1 MANKY
6 SLTFPQKNIWLVENF
21 YESKKINSISGSLKI
36 YKDFDVNIA
45 KQTINKFVELNDAM
59 RIKLKVNEDEVYQVI
74 SEYTKF
80 DIDVKVVDKDNKKE
94 IEKIKKEFVSKTINA
109 LDQCLF
115 SYLII
120 DNKDK
125 GEIVL
130 NVHHIISDAWSVSKM
145 GEALAKIYDK
155 IQNKQKDFESYPS
168 YIEFIQK
175 EEEYI
180 KSEKYQKDGEFWKEY
195 LNGYN
200 EPVGLKDG
208 EVYNTTKAK
217 RYKTK
222 LNRALEKKLNI
233 YCKENKIS
241 PYTVFM
247 TAAAIYIKRVTEKE
261 DVVIG
266 TPVLNRSNYR
276 EKNMQGMFVSTMPV
290 RFKIDENDT
299 FLDLCKKTAT
309 DTMGLFRHQK
319 YPYSKISEHH
329 KKQAEN
335 KDKLYKVML
344 SYQNA
349 RTEFAD
355 KEKYE
360 ITWDFSG
367 EIQDELEIHVSDLN
381 NDGRLNIFYDYI
393 VGLFE
398 DIEIKYLAKRIEE
411 IIRDGIENNKTIETI
426 NIMPEEEKNKI
437 LYEFNDTKRPYPKDK
452 TVIDLFEEQVIKTP
466 NNIALVFEGKEM
478 TYREL
483 NEKAN
488 QVAWYLKE
496 KGVKEHD
503 MVAIT
508 LDRSIELMIAILA
521 ILKTGGCYVPIDKDY
536 AIERKKYMI
545 EESDCKLNIIDNKQD
560 EQFTKDNLNIYEF
573 EYKNE
578 NIKNINRNNTYTWDS
593 LVYVM
598 YTSGTTGE
606 PKGAMITNRNIVRL
620 VKNTNYI
627 KFKSN
632 DRIIQTGATVF
643 DACTFEYWGALL
655 NGLRLYLISKEDL
668 INPMV
673 LEKFLINNEISVMF
687 ITTALFNQM
696 VEYKKNIFST
706 LRVLLTGGEVMS
718 IKHINSAL
726 KNNINTEI
734 SNIYGPTENTT
745 FSNFCKLNNMQ
756 KRRVPIGISISNTTS
771 YVLDSKQRLLP
782 TYVEGELCLGGDG
795 VSKGYFKKQK
805 LTNEK
810 FIKDPFS
817 NDKIYKTGDI
827 VQMLEDGNIDFIGR
841 RDNQVKIRGFRIE
854 LDEIKNAIM
863 KDNKDINDAVI
874 IIKDDNKQ
882 KKILAY
888 FTSKK
893 QENAGEIISSL
904 KEKLPNYMIPSGI
917 MQLDKLPLN
926 QNGKVDIRE
935 LDSFYD
941 LDVKETLISEN
952 TYLYKGLY
960 KSLYTLYSNVLNKEN
975 IMPYDN
981 FFDIGGDSLLAVQL
995 VTKAMSK
1002 NIIITYSDLYKYGS
1016 IKELGDMLN
1025 EKQTKESISSNIK
1038 NIDYTL
1044 INDLLQKNKLN
1055 KKEDIIS
1062 KNYKIKDI
1070 ILVGAT
1076 GFLGA
1081 HILYEYLNNYR
1092 GIIYCF
1098 MRGDNI
1104 NSEKKRLVKRLN
1116 FFFKDINKR
1125 DINNRIRIIKG
1136 DITDNNIIHKRI
1148 ENISNISTVINC
1160 AACVKHFGNIDY
1172 FKQVNEIGV
1181 KNLAEFCKINNK
1193 RFIHVSTLSVSGN
1206 ILETGQIEQTDIVP
1220 NTVYNETNFY
1230 IGQNLDNVYAYSK
1243 FMGEKVVYNYITN
1256 YNLDAKIMRMG
1267 NLTGR
1272 SNDGKFQPNV
1282 EENAFANRLKTI
1294 IDMGVIPDNIL
1305 EFYLEFTPID
1315 YAARAILLLS
1325 KTDNKYNTYHLFNH
1339 KHAQMIFVDKV
1350 FNSIGINLKH
1360 ITKKEM
1366 TNLLEKYMNQENGYQ
1381 KIQGLILDIN
1391 KNKEIEYKPNTI
1403 VKSEFTIE
1411 SLKRLRFKWPKI
1423 TKKYIKK
1430 YIKYLYNINFLKGDK

>member
-80 DIDVKVVDKDNKKE
+80 DIDVKAVDKDNKKE

-195 LNGYN
+195 LKGYN

-247 TAAAIYIKRVTEKE
+247 TAVAIYIKRVTEKE

-266 TPVLNRSNYR
+266 TPVLNRSNYK

-309 DTMGLFRHQK
+309 DTMGMFRHQK

-398 DIEIKYLAKRIEE
+398 NIEIKYLAKRIEE

-496 KGVKEHD
+496 KGIKEHD

-655 NGLRLYLISKEDL
+655 NGLRLYLISKEEML
-668 INPMV
+668 NPIK
-673 LEKFLINNEISVMF
+673 LENFLRSNN
-687 ITTALFNQM
+687 ITIMWLTAPLFNQM
-696 VEYKKNIFST
+696 VDINPNMFENLI
-706 LRVLLTGGEVMS
+706 VLITGGDVLS
-718 IKHINSAL
+718 PKHINITKEKCPNL
-726 KNNINTEI
+726 TIING
-734 SNIYGPTENTT
+734 YGPTENTT
-745 FSNFCKLNNMQ
+745 FSNCYIIN
-756 KRRVPIGISISNTTS
+756 KRYNRIPIGGPIANSTS
-771 YVLDSKQRLLP
+771 FILDSKQRILP
-782 TYVEGELCLGGDG
+782 ILTEGELYAGGDG
-795 VSKGYFKKQK
+795 VSKGYLKNEELTKQRY
-805 LTNEK
+805 
-810 FIKDPFS
+810 IKDIFS
-817 NDKIYKTGDI
+817 NKGMLYKTGDI
-827 VQMLEDGNIDFIGR
+827 VRWLPDGNIDFIGR

-926 QNGKVDIRE
+926 QNGKINLNQLPSINDTIKSVKIKKSRKKNNIIRIYKE
-935 LDSFYD
+935 I
-941 LDVKETLISEN
+941 LDVNNLINEDFWEN
-952 TYLYKGLY
+952 
-960 KSLYTLYSNVLNKEN
+960 
-975 IMPYDN
+975 
-981 FFDIGGDSLLAVQL
+981 GGDSLSAIRI
-995 VTKAMSK
+995 A
-1002 NIIITYSDLYKYGS
+1002 
-1016 IKELGDMLN
+1016 N
-1025 EKQTKESISSNIK
+1025 E
-1038 NIDYTL
+1038 
-1044 INDLLQKNKLN
+1044 
-1055 KKEDIIS
+1055 IS
-1062 KNYKIKDI
+1062 K
-1070 ILVGAT
+1070 
-1076 GFLGA
+1076 
-1081 HILYEYLNNYR
+1081 E
-1092 GIIYCF
+1092 
-1098 MRGDNI
+1098 
-1104 NSEKKRLVKRLN
+1104 
-1116 FFFKDINKR
+1116 
-1125 DINNRIRIIKG
+1125 
-1136 DITDNNIIHKRI
+1136 
-1148 ENISNISTVINC
+1148 
-1160 AACVKHFGNIDY
+1160 
-1172 FKQVNEIGV
+1172 
-1181 KNLAEFCKINNK
+1181 
-1193 RFIHVSTLSVSGN
+1193 
-1206 ILETGQIEQTDIVP
+1206 
-1220 NTVYNETNFY
+1220 
-1230 IGQNLDNVYAYSK
+1230 
-1243 FMGEKVVYNYITN
+1243 
-1256 YNLDAKIMRMG
+1256 
-1267 NLTGR
+1267 
-1272 SNDGKFQPNV
+1272 
-1282 EENAFANRLKTI
+1282 
-1294 IDMGVIPDNIL
+1294 
-1305 EFYLEFTPID
+1305 
-1315 YAARAILLLS
+1315 
-1325 KTDNKYNTYHLFNH
+1325 
-1339 KHAQMIFVDKV
+1339 
-1350 FNSIGINLKH
+1350 
-1360 ITKKEM
+1360 
-1366 TNLLEKYMNQENGYQ
+1366 
-1381 KIQGLILDIN
+1381 
-1391 KNKEIEYKPNTI
+1391 
-1403 VKSEFTIE
+1403 
-1411 SLKRLRFKWPKI
+1411 
-1423 TKKYIKK
+1423 
-1430 YIKYLYNINFLKGDK
+1430 YNINISYKSVVENNNIDKMITHINKIKEKNNSTINLPPKKTYYPLSDTQLRNIKRMFFK